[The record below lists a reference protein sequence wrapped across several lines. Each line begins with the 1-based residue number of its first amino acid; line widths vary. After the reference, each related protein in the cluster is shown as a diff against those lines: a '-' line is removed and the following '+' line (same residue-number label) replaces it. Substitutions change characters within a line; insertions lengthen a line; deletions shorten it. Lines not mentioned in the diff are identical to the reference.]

1 MQKLSEIHITLSEI
15 IQTQRDECYMI
26 PLIQGTSSRQ
36 TSGDREMQGCCQ
48 GLGEGSG
55 ELLSSLGE
63 VSVWDDG
70 KVLEWTVVWLHNSGN
85 VLQAPDL
92 CT

>member
-15 IQTQRDECYMI
+15 SQTQRDECYMI

-36 TSGDREMQGCCQ
+36 TYGDGEMQGCCQ

-55 ELLSSLGE
+55 ELLSSLGG

-70 KVLEWTVVWLHNSGN
+70 KVLELDGGMVAQQWE
-85 VLQAPDL
+85 
-92 CT
+92 CTPGH